1 VSELVQEP
9 DFLQAKDGT
18 QFLTLYHNF
27 RITMQTWQRNLYTL
41 WVAEL
46 VTVAGFTVVHPF
58 LPYYVQELGVTEL
71 RQVEFW
77 SGLVFASHGVVMA
90 IFSPIWGS
98 MADRYGRK
106 LMVVR
111 AMFGGAVVM
120 GAMGFVQNVQQ
131 LVVLR
136 ALQGCLTGTTAA
148 ATTLVASSVPRQ
160 RAGQALG
167 LLQMAVYSGASAGP
181 LLGGLVADH
190 FGYRAAFVVTGVLL
204 FLAGITV
211 AIFVHEEFEPPH
223 REVGSQKGDFWLG
236 VRVVFRSRELLGV
249 LGIELMMR
257 WATRIMVPVL
267 PLFVQT
273 LVPGEARVASL
284 VGLITGLRAV
294 TGAVGAVLLGRA
306 SDRWGYRTVL
316 LICALGAVLVY
327 MPQFFVT
334 TPIQLL
340 ILQAAAGAAMGGGL
354 AAIGALLANL
364 SPKGRQGAVY
374 GLDWSAVSAANGLG
388 PMTGAVVAMGLGLR
402 ASFLFAA
409 AVYGLAVLMVMGALI
424 ANRSRQRQRKLSP

>member
-1 VSELVQEP
+1 
-9 DFLQAKDGT
+9 
-18 QFLTLYHNF
+18 
-27 RITMQTWQRNLYTL
+27 MQTWQRNLYTL

-46 VTVAGFTVVHPF
+46 VAIAGFTVVLPF

-71 RQVEFW
+71 EQVEFW
-77 SGLVFASHGVVMA
+77 SGLLFASQAVAMA

-98 MADRYGRK
+98 MADHYGRK
-106 LMVVR
+106 LMVER

-131 LVVLR
+131 LVILR
-136 ALQGCLTGTTAA
+136 TLQGCLTGTIAA

-160 RAGQALG
+160 RSGYALG

-190 FGYRAAFVVTGVLL
+190 FGYRAAFVVTGTLL

-211 AIFVHEEFEPPH
+211 VIFVHEEFEPAH
-223 REVGSQKGDFWLG
+223 REAESRKGDFWLG
-236 VRVVFRSRELLGV
+236 VRAVFHSRELLVV

-257 WATRIMVPVL
+257 LGTRIMGPVL

-284 VGLITGLRAV
+284 VGLITGL
-294 TGAVGAVLLGRA
+294 GAATSAIGAVLLGQA
-306 SDRWGYRTVL
+306 SDRFGYRTVL
-316 LICALGAVLVY
+316 LTCVLGMAIMYV
-327 MPQFFVT
+327 PQFFVT
-334 TPIQLL
+334 TPLQLL

-354 AAIGALLANL
+354 AVMGALLANL
-364 SPKGRQGAVY
+364 SPEGRQGAVY

-388 PMTGAVVAMGLGLR
+388 PMTGAAVAVGLGLR
-402 ASFLFAA
+402 APFLFAA
-409 AVYGLAVLMVMGALI
+409 GVYGLTALMVMATVS
-424 ANRSRQRQRKLSP
+424 NRQPEQTKLP

>member
-1 VSELVQEP
+1 
-9 DFLQAKDGT
+9 
-18 QFLTLYHNF
+18 
-27 RITMQTWQRNLYTL
+27 MQTWQRNLYTL
-41 WVAEL
+41 LVAEL
-46 VTVAGFTVVHPF
+46 VAVAGFTVGLPF

-71 RQVEFW
+71 EQVEFW
-77 SGLVFASHGVVMA
+77 SGLLFASHAIVMA

-98 MADRYGRK
+98 VADRYGRK
-106 LMVVR
+106 LMVER

-131 LVVLR
+131 LVALR
-136 ALQGCLTGTTAA
+136 ALQGFLTGTIAA

-160 RAGQALG
+160 RSGYALG

-190 FGYRAAFVVTGVLL
+190 FGYRAAFVVTGALL

-211 AIFVHEEFEPPH
+211 AIFVHEEFEPP
-223 REVGSQKGDFWLG
+223 RRKAGSRKGGFWLG
-236 VRVVFRSRELLGV
+236 VRAVFRSRELLVV

-257 WATRIMVPVL
+257 LGTRIMGPVL

-273 LVPGEARVASL
+273 LAPGEARIASL
-284 VGLITGLRAV
+284 VGLITGL
-294 TGAVGAVLLGRA
+294 GAATSAIGAVLMGRA
-306 SDRWGYRTVL
+306 SDRFGYRTVL
-316 LICALGAVLVY
+316 LICALGAVVVY

-334 TPIQLL
+334 TPVQLL

-354 AAIGALLANL
+354 ATIGALLANL
-364 SPKGRQGAVY
+364 SPEGRQGAVY

-388 PMTGAVVAMGLGLR
+388 PMTGAAVAVGLGLR
-402 ASFLFAA
+402 VPFLFAA
-409 AVYGLAVLMVMGALI
+409 GIYGLAALI
-424 ANRSRQRQRKLSP
+424 VMAAVSNRQPEQAKLP

>member
-1 VSELVQEP
+1 
-9 DFLQAKDGT
+9 
-18 QFLTLYHNF
+18 
-27 RITMQTWQRNLYTL
+27 MQTWQRNLYTL

-46 VTVAGFTVVHPF
+46 VAIAGFTVVLPF
-58 LPYYVQELGVTEL
+58 LPYYVQELGVMEL
-71 RQVEFW
+71 EQVEFW
-77 SGLVFASHGVVMA
+77 SGLLFASKAIAMA

-98 MADRYGRK
+98 IADRYGRK
-106 LMVVR
+106 LMVER

-131 LVVLR
+131 LVFLF
-136 ALQGCLTGTTAA
+136 ALQGCLTGTIAA

-160 RAGQALG
+160 RSGRALG
-167 LLQMAVYSGASAGP
+167 LLQVAVYSGASAGP

-190 FGYRAAFVVTGVLL
+190 FGYRTAFAVTGALL

-223 REVGSQKGDFWLG
+223 REAGSRKGGFWLG
-236 VRVVFRSRELLGV
+236 VRAVFRSRELLVV

-257 WATRIMVPVL
+257 LGTRIMGPLL

-284 VGLITGLRAV
+284 VGLITGLGAA
-294 TGAVGAVLLGRA
+294 TSAVGAVLLGRA
-306 SDRWGYRTVL
+306 SDRFGYRTVL
-316 LICALGAVLVY
+316 LTCALGTAVVY
-327 MPQFFVT
+327 VPQFFVT
-334 TPIQLL
+334 TPVQLL
-340 ILQAAAGAAMGGGL
+340 ILQAVVGAAMGGGL
-354 AAIGALLANL
+354 AVIGALLANL
-364 SPKGRQGAVY
+364 SPEGRQGAVY

-388 PMTGAVVAMGLGLR
+388 PMIGVAVAVGLGLR

-409 AVYGLAVLMVMGALI
+409 GIYGLAALVVAGAVS
-424 ANRSRQRQRKLSP
+424 NRQPERATLP

>member
-1 VSELVQEP
+1 
-9 DFLQAKDGT
+9 
-18 QFLTLYHNF
+18 
-27 RITMQTWQRNLYTL
+27 MQTWQRNLYTL

-46 VTVAGFTVVHPF
+46 IAIAGFTVVLPF
-58 LPYYVQELGVTEL
+58 LPYYVQDLGVTEL
-71 RQVEFW
+71 EQVELW
-77 SGLVFASHGVVMA
+77 SGLLFASQAVAMA

-98 MADRYGRK
+98 VADRYGRK
-106 LMVVR
+106 LMVER

-136 ALQGCLTGTTAA
+136 ALQGCLTGTIAA

-160 RAGQALG
+160 RSGHALG

-190 FGYRAAFVVTGVLL
+190 FGYRTAFVVTGALL
-204 FLAGITV
+204 FLAGVTV

-223 REVGSQKGDFWLG
+223 REAGSRKGDFWLG
-236 VRVVFRSRELLGV
+236 VRAVFRSRELLVV
-249 LGIELMMR
+249 LGIELMLR
-257 WATRIMVPVL
+257 LGTRIMGPVL

-284 VGLITGLRAV
+284 VGLITGLGAA
-294 TGAVGAVLLGRA
+294 TSAVGAVLLGRA
-306 SDRWGYRTVL
+306 SDRLGYRTVL
-316 LICALGAVLVY
+316 LICALGAVVVY

-334 TPIQLL
+334 TPVQLL

-354 AAIGALLANL
+354 AAIGAMLANL
-364 SPKGRQGAVY
+364 SPEGRQGAVY
-374 GLDWSAVSAANGLG
+374 GLDWSAISAANGLG
-388 PMTGAVVAMGLGLR
+388 PMTGAAVAVGLGLR
-402 ASFLFAA
+402 VPFLFAA
-409 AVYGLAVLMVMGALI
+409 GIYGLAALI
-424 ANRSRQRQRKLSP
+424 VMAAVSNRQPEQAKLP